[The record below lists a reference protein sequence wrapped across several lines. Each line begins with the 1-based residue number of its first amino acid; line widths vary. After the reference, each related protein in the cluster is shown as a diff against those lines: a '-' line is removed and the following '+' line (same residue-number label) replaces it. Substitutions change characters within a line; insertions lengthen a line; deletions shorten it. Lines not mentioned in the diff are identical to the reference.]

1 VLPNGIDPSV
11 YRPLPRQ
18 LSREALGLPQDRRLI
33 LFGAL
38 GRAEAHRKGVAY
50 LEAALRHLAR
60 HAVHQ
65 DLMLVIIGASWP
77 DAAAGLGIEARYLG
91 RLHDDIS
98 LALAY
103 SAADVFVAPSTQD
116 NLPNTVMEALACGTP
131 CVAFDIGGMPDM
143 IEHQV
148 NGYLARAFSSED
160 LATGIAW
167 VLADAGRWRDLSA
180 CARTKVEAEFDVR
193 EVARRYV
200 RVYEEALSDSR
211 SDRRSD

>member
-1 VLPNGIDPSV
+1 
-11 YRPLPRQ
+11 
-18 LSREALGLPQDRRLI
+18 
-33 LFGAL
+33 
-38 GRAEAHRKGVAY
+38 
-50 LEAALRHLAR
+50 
-60 HAVHQ
+60 
-65 DLMLVIIGASWP
+65 
-77 DAAAGLGIEARYLG
+77 
-91 RLHDDIS
+91 
-98 LALAY
+98 
-103 SAADVFVAPSTQD
+103 
-116 NLPNTVMEALACGTP
+116 
-131 CVAFDIGGMPDM
+131 
-143 IEHQV
+143 V